1 MSATVASLG
10 SAPYAAAVG
19 VAVVFYFVIYPFIL
33 YLKDTKGLRRFPNM
47 SPFSGMSNLPF
58 MILAHGGARS
68 THLAKL
74 HKKKPIIRTGPNAL
88 SFAGG
93 QAIKDIYGHG
103 TPCTKDES
111 YIVGAGTH
119 FHLADVVDKHDHA
132 RKRKVLSSAYAL
144 KNLEGWEY
152 KVADKVQRMMDHF
165 DKVCTAPLP
174 KGARF
179 PDPQDL
185 NLDFRAWSNFF
196 SLDAIAD
203 IGLSEKL
210 GLLDQGHDR
219 VEAQETCGTVYET
232 DLRKCLYPTAR
243 KQSYLLWSY
252 DYYKLLNKISNIIPF
267 YRKMSESA
275 KGWDGIVLRRAQL
288 RLDRYQ
294 KGEKLDDFFQ
304 ALMEDKNG
312 NSHNLEWGEVVA
324 EINIMMNAGSVTTAI
339 ALANILY
346 QLLLDPRAMELLR
359 QELDSVLEPDE
370 LVAPYEKVKH
380 LPYLRACLDESL
392 RLWPPTPQGLGR
404 QTPPEGLTIMGQY
417 IPGNTSVSVSALVAH
432 HDESIY
438 PEAERFIPE
447 RFLGEKGKELQSHFI
462 TFSAGAR
469 GCIGRNISYLEQT
482 VCLASIVHRYEFALP
497 AGFNLKREETMNH
510 ILGPMPVKVWK
521 RNLKEEE

>member
-1 MSATVASLG
+1 MSASVASVASLG
-10 SAPYAAAVG
+10 SAPYATAVG
-19 VAVVFYFVIYPFIL
+19 VAVVFYFIIYPFLL
-33 YLKDTKGLRRFPNM
+33 YLKDPKGLRRFPNM

-74 HKKKPIIRTGPNAL
+74 HKTKPIIRTGPNSL

-93 QAIKDIYGHG
+93 PAIKDIYGHG
-103 TPCTKDES
+103 TPCTKDKS

-119 FHLADVVDKHDHA
+119 FNLADVVDKHDHA

-165 DKVCTAPLP
+165 DKVCTAPLR

-179 PDPQDL
+179 PDPQDV
-185 NLDFRAWSNFF
+185 NVDFRAWSNFF

-219 VEAQETCGTVYET
+219 VEAQQTCGTVYET
-232 DLRKCLYPTAR
+232 NLRECLYPTAR
-243 KQSYLLWSY
+243 KQSYLLWTY
-252 DYYKLLNKISNIIPF
+252 DYYKLLNKISNVIPF

-275 KGWDGIVLRRAQL
+275 KGWDDIILRRAQI

-312 NSHNLEWGEVVA
+312 NSHELEWGEIVA

-346 QLLLDPRAMELLR
+346 QLILNPRVMELLR
-359 QELDSVLEPDE
+359 HELDSVLEPDE
-370 LVAPYEKVKH
+370 VVAPYEKVKH

-392 RLWPPTPQGLGR
+392 RLWPPTPQNLGR

-417 IPGNTSVSVSALVAH
+417 IPGNTSVGVSALVAH
-432 HDESIY
+432 RDESIY
-438 PEAERFIPE
+438 PESEKFIPE

-469 GCIGRNISYLEQT
+469 GCIGL
-482 VCLASIVHRYEFALP
+482 HRYEFALP
-497 AGFNLKREETMNH
+497 AGFELKREETMNH

-521 RNLKEEE
+521 RNLGE

>member
-1 MSATVASLG
+1 MSVSLASMG
-10 SAPYAAAVG
+10 TTPYAAAVG
-19 VAVVFYFVIYPFIL
+19 VAALIYFIIYPFIL
-33 YLKDTKGLRRFPNM
+33 YLKDSKGLRRFPNM
-47 SPFSGMSNLPF
+47 STFSGMSNLPF
-58 MILAHGGARS
+58 MALAHGGARS

-74 HKKKPIIRTGPNAL
+74 HKTEPIIRTGPNTL
-88 SFAGG
+88 SFSGG

-103 TPCTKDES
+103 TPCTKDGS

-119 FHLADVVDKHDHA
+119 YHLADVVDKPDHA

-174 KGARF
+174 KGVQY
-179 PDPQDL
+179 PDPKDV

-210 GLLDQGHDR
+210 GLLDRGHDR
-219 VEAQETCGTVYET
+219 VEAQETCGTVYEAN
-232 DLRKCLYPTAR
+232 LRECLYPTAR
-243 KQSYLLWSY
+243 KQSYLLWTY
-252 DYYKLLNKISNIIPF
+252 DHYKLLNKLSNVIPF
-267 YRKMSESA
+267 YRKMSEAA

-288 RLDRYQ
+288 RLERYQ

-304 ALMEDKNG
+304 ALMEDKSG
-312 NSHNLEWGEVVA
+312 HPHNLEWGEIVA

-346 QLLLDPRAMELLR
+346 QLLLNPRAMELLR
-359 QELDSVLEPDE
+359 QELDSVLDPDE
-370 LVAPYEKVKH
+370 VVAPYDKVKH

-404 QTPPEGLTIMGQY
+404 QTPPEGSTIMGQY

-432 HDESIY
+432 RDESIY
-438 PEAERFIPE
+438 PEAEKFIPE
-447 RFLGEKGKELQSHFI
+447 RFLGDKGKELQSHFI

-469 GCIGRNISYLEQT
+469 GCIGRNISYLEQA
-482 VCLASIVHRYEFALP
+482 VCLASVVHRYEFALP
-497 AGFNLKREETMNH
+497 VGFELKREETMNH
-510 ILGPMPVKVWK
+510 ILGPMPVKVW
-521 RNLKEEE
+521 RRDLGEHE